1 VKKIFK
7 TVSIIISIFAIAL
20 LTTLITV
27 NNLMP
32 DRFLLIEG
40 DKLIFNTKIPL
51 SASSNTN
58 LLAKQ
63 ASAQAGNNFGANL
76 KLFGFVPVKQIT
88 IDVIKQKKLV
98 PSGAAFGIKLYTD
111 GVIIVGMS
119 DVDSGTSN
127 TNNPAYK
134 AGIRI
139 GDIIAV
145 MNGEKVNSNEDVANI
160 VEKSGGKEISVIIKR
175 KNLTFEVKFKPQKS
189 SGEGVYK
196 AGIWVRDSTA
206 GIGTMTFYDPETGFF
221 AGLGHGIC
229 DTDTGEILPLMSG
242 DIVDVNISGYVK
254 GEKGTPGEIKGGF
267 VNDSAIGKLFSNKE
281 TGIYGELSTIPKN
294 MKAIPIA
301 MCQQI
306 KEGPAKIYCT
316 LNGNTISSYDITIE
330 RVNYNDKI
338 ETKNMIIRVTDKKL
352 LEMTGGIIQGMS
364 GSPIEQDGK
373 LIGAVTHVF
382 INDPTRG
389 YGIFIE
395 NMIRNVSYNS
405 TNSTNI
411 SNNNEN
417 ILKSAS

>member
-1 VKKIFK
+1 MKKVIK
-7 TVSIIISIFAIAL
+7 IVSVIISIFAIAL
-20 LTTLITV
+20 LTALIAVT
-27 NNLMP
+27 NLMP
-32 DRFLLIEG
+32 DRFLLVEG

-51 SASSNTN
+51 SASTDNN
-58 LLAKQ
+58 QIAKE
-63 ASAQAGNNFGANL
+63 ASAQAGNNFKTSL
-76 KLFGFVPVKQIT
+76 KLFGVVPVKQVT
-88 IDVIKQKKLV
+88 IDVVKQKKLV

-111 GVIIVGMS
+111 GVIVVGMS
-119 DVDSGTSN
+119 DVENGSNN

-134 AGIRI
+134 AGIRV
-139 GDIIAV
+139 GDVICI
-145 MNGEKVNSNEDVANI
+145 MNGEKVNSNEDVASI
-160 VEKSGGKEISVIIKR
+160 VEKSDGKEISLLIKR
-175 KNLTFEVKFKPQKS
+175 KNLTFVCKFKPQKS
-189 SGEGVYK
+189 SGEDVYK

-206 GIGTMTFYDPETGFF
+206 GIGTMTFYDPDTGVF

-229 DTDTGEILPLMSG
+229 DTDTSELLPLMSG

-254 GEKGTPGEIKGGF
+254 GVKGTPGEIKGGF
-267 VNDSAIGKLFSNKE
+267 VSSNSIGKLFSNKE
-281 TGIYGELSTIPKN
+281 TGIYGILSQKPQNT
-294 MKAIPIA
+294 KAIPIA

-316 LNGNTISSYDITIE
+316 LNGNTITSYDIIIE

-338 ETKNMIIRVTDKKL
+338 QTKNMVIKVTDKKL

-373 LIGAVTHVF
+373 LIGAITHVF

-395 NMIRNVSYNS
+395 NMIKNITN
-405 TNSTNI
+405 NSTNI
-411 SNNNEN
+411 QNNSNNSEN